1 VSSTSQ
7 PAGGTQ
13 HAPRLGQRRR
23 DVLDVLVDLGAD
35 GDVEVLIR
43 ERQRE
48 RIAGAVLDGRL
59 AAAGAGEH
67 ALARVDAVHPTVRA
81 DFRGH
86 LGGQEAGAGADVE
99 HALARLQ

>member
-48 RIAGAVLDGRL
+48 RIAGVVFDGRV

-67 ALARVDAVHPTVRA
+67 ALARLDAVHATVRA
-81 DFRGH
+81 DLRGH

-99 HALARLQ
+99 HALARPE